1 MCRERENPAFQFS
14 ASLFSGYGGVSY
26 IRIPT
31 ADYAYMAG
39 GAGLYTP
46 VLALYMCIRRARTLG
61 FLFSFYP
68 SPPSP
73 LPPSTATTAA
83 RGDTHCL
90 SHEYIYTRAVCMCL
104 YVVRACRRVN
114 VISGVYIY
122 TDTQGRRQSALAVLA
137 RPRSDLHIHTL
148 LLLLL
153 LPLLAPLFPSLSLS
167 RVPL

>member
-1 MCRERENPAFQFS
+1 MGRKRERRPLCSCTRRAHCARAGVCVERERESCLSILRIPF
-14 ASLFSGYGGVSY
+14 LRVRGVSY

-31 ADYAYMAG
+31 ADYAYMAR

-46 VLALYMCIRRARTLG
+46 VLALYVCIRRARTLG

-90 SHEYIYTRAVCMCL
+90 SHEYIYTRAVCMC
-104 YVVRACRRVN
+104 VC
-114 VISGVYIY
+114 
-122 TDTQGRRQSALAVLA
+122 T
-137 RPRSDLHIHTL
+137 
-148 LLLLL
+148 
-153 LPLLAPLFPSLSLS
+153 
-167 RVPL
+167 